1 MGMDLYMDAMPNC
14 PRCWGVRWA
23 GEPHVCQDGEF
34 TNTHVYKTL
43 REANI
48 ARHQEWCHGEPVP
61 ILFRAVECAGEVG
74 ELCNELKKLWREQQ
88 GYVGSRSDIEKVY
101 DELGDAVV
109 TLDLIAMDLGVD
121 LDWAGRR
128 KFNKTSAKYGLK
140 TKVEE

>member
-1 MGMDLYMDAMPNC
+1 MSDLYMDAMKPC
-14 PRCWGVRWA
+14 PDCGAERWA
-23 GEPHVCQDGEF
+23 GDPHICSII
-34 TNTHVYKTL
+34 YPTL

-48 ARHQEWCHGEPVP
+48 ARHGEWCKGEAVP

-109 TLDLIAMDLGVD
+109 TLDLIAMDLGVA
-121 LDWAGRR
+121 LDWVGRR

-140 TKVEE
+140 TRVKE